1 MVKMTDVARHAG
13 VSIATVSRVLSG
25 ANVVSPDTH
34 KRVMDVIAE
43 TGYAI
48 NQTAQ
53 SLSMQSAENI
63 GLLVSEAVYKTRY
76 FPELI
81 RLTTQFAQEHNKKLI
96 ITDARADAEDERQGI
111 ARLENQQCAV
121 ILIMSVSMGS
131 AELGRIIER
140 STSDIILINKRL
152 RQNPRHAI
160 WVDYQP
166 CTLRLVEML
175 TRYER
180 DDIAIL
186 GDFSPGTPDCEIIE
200 QFRSAAR
207 KLKLPRSKYHLV
219 PCARNFQAGRMA
231 MSGLLSG
238 KRSVSAVITCN
249 TEIYDG
255 VSQALSEQHLPV
267 APLLIT
273 FDEIYDPVLE
283 HQDVNVVVIN
293 YPELIREALHKAAA
307 LFHNAPGNGAK
318 VFRGNLILRTF

>member
-25 ANVVSPDTH
+25 ANVVSADTH

-53 SLSMQSAENI
+53 SLSMQPAENI

-200 QFRSAAR
+200 QFRCAAR
-207 KLKLPRSKYHLV
+207 KLKLPRLNIIWCPAQGIFRRGAW
-219 PCARNFQAGRMA
+219 PCQASCREK
-231 MSGLLSG
+231 SLYQPS
-238 KRSVSAVITCN
+238 
-249 TEIYDG
+249 
-255 VSQALSEQHLPV
+255 LPV
-267 APLLIT
+267 ILKSMMAYHRPCPNSTSLWPLYSLPLMKFT
-273 FDEIYDPVLE
+273 
-283 HQDVNVVVIN
+283 
-293 YPELIREALHKAAA
+293 IRYLSIRMSM
-307 LFHNAPGNGAK
+307 LSS
-318 VFRGNLILRTF
+318 